1 MNTSIPFLLAC
12 LALSPV
18 LHAAGPVPA
27 TEAGTP
33 ANAAV
38 EVRPGDSE
46 ESLRVRL
53 GAYRGRLETGEG
65 TLYVYPC
72 GEVLVRDGKVVR
84 ATLRSAEEIA
94 AQAAVR
100 EKARAEALERAKTQ
114 EESRM
119 AEALR
124 TRDRLRKD
132 AALLTRP
139 ATERLETWRRFA
151 AANPDIDCTD
161 DVRAI
166 QEEIRITASAER
178 LADIERRLAAAETSE
193 RQLREENDRLRRELA
208 NARYEAARWQSRAID
223 AEKDSSYH
231 GSYGPVIITPQPRP
245 PVIITTPTTPRPP
258 AKVPRS
264 KVVVPAAPK
273 VVAPTTT
280 TPKVVAPPTV
290 PATPA
295 ASS

>member
-1 MNTSIPFLLAC
+1 MNSPIPFLLAC

-18 LHAAGPVPA
+18 LHSAEPA
-27 TEAGTP
+27 TAPASETP
-33 ANAAV
+33 ATATD

-46 ESLRVRL
+46 ASLRVRL
-53 GAYRGRLETGEG
+53 GAHKGRLETGEG
-65 TLYVYPC
+65 TLYVYPS

-84 ATLRSAEEIA
+84 ANLRSAEEIA
-94 AQAAVR
+94 AQSAVR
-100 EKARAEALERAKTQ
+100 DRARVEALERAKTQ

-124 TRDRLRKD
+124 TRDRLRRD

-139 ATERLETWRRFA
+139 ATERLEAWRRFA
-151 AANPDIDCTD
+151 AANPDIDCTG

-166 QEEIRITASAER
+166 QDEIRITASAER
-178 LADIERRLAAAETSE
+178 LADVERRLAAAETSE

-208 NARYEAARWQSRAID
+208 NARDEAARWQSRAID

-264 KVVVPAAPK
+264 KVVVPATPK
-273 VVAPTTT
+273 VVVPPTT
-280 TPKVVAPPTV
+280 TPKVVAPPAA

-295 ASS
+295 TSS